1 MRRVSGGPGTP
12 AGLPSGQNGLGQL
25 GQLPQPTLQIGRRR
39 LTIGT
44 HSSELRLQV
53 AYSRPQECHLVDE
66 TTIRNSSDVAEKGLR
81 HLVGLHT
88 RRFGGSWEGHASR
101 GSAPVR
107 ASLIGSHGRAGRSTF
122 LVAARVHGA
131 LTLCEP
137 GDPAVCFGPSLD
149 YRPYPPRRTWA
160 VQGIEQCLDGR
171 TRSLGD
177 DFDPAVVQV
186 RRPADQPEFEGPCPH
201 PPAKSDTLYVPVHPC
216 RQTDIGRSLYRV
228 RRQFP
233 FSPPAHRPHQRP
245 FRGRG
250 WQRGQ
255 LNDERFMNGSRRI
268 GVPQRG
274 QGSSCRPYTCRE
286 RSK

>member
-1 MRRVSGGPGTP
+1 MSPRRRDDDPELFRRSREGPSPSRGPPHQTLRWVLGRARKPRLGPGACVPHRVARTGPDGQRPSSQRVST
-12 AGLPSGQNGLGQL
+12 A
-25 GQLPQPTLQIGRRR
+25 
-39 LTIGT
+39 
-44 HSSELRLQV
+44 V
-53 AYSRPQECHLVDE
+53 
-66 TTIRNSSDVAEKGLR
+66 
-81 HLVGLHT
+81 
-88 RRFGGSWEGHASR
+88 
-101 GSAPVR
+101 
-107 ASLIGSHGRAGRSTF
+107 
-122 LVAARVHGA
+122 

-137 GDPAVCFGPSLD
+137 GDPAVCLGPSLD

-177 DFDPAVVQV
+177 DLDPAVVQV
-186 RRPADQPEFEGPCPH
+186 RGPADQPEFEGPCPH
-201 PPAKSDTLYVPVHPC
+201 PPSKSDTLYMPVHPC
-216 RQTDIGRSLYRV
+216 RQSDIGRSLYRV
-228 RRQFP
+228 HRQFS
-233 FSPPAHRPHQRP
+233 FSSPAHRPHQRP